1 MIEIV
6 VNGERRQLVEGHD
19 VECLVAGLISSPK
32 GVAVASDREVVP
44 RSAWSSTLL
53 TDGQVVEIV
62 TAAAGG

>member
-1 MIEIV
+1 MIATASSTVAQGSVLIAIPIAF
-6 VNGERRQLVEGHD
+6 
-19 VECLVAGLISSPK
+19 VAGLISSPK
-32 GVAVASDREVVP
+32 GVAVAIDREVVP